1 MQLKKIQKPENSCNQ
16 KNPIKNWVEDLNRH
30 FSKADMQMVK
40 KHMKRCSTSLIIT
53 EMQIKIT
60 MRYQLM
66 LVRIVIIKSI
76 KSKCW
81 KGVA

>member
-40 KHMKRCSTSLIIT
+40 KHMKDAQHHSLL
-53 EMQIKIT
+53 QKC
-60 MRYQLM
+60 
-66 LVRIVIIKSI
+66 
-76 KSKCW
+76 KSKLQ
-81 KGVA
+81 